1 MKMSARNAAGTRQIT
16 ARLLAGVRR
25 VPFGWEA
32 GLVALAVIVIVV
44 GQADTG
50 GLLLTGYNLET
61 TAANSAVVA
70 CLALGTAPVIIAGDI
85 DISIAATLSLSGVF
99 IARIWEAGIN
109 MPVAVILGLALGALL
124 GLVNGVAVVVFDLPA
139 LAVTLGTLGA
149 YSGASLLILQGRA
162 VSDFPSSVLALGTSN
177 VPGTPIP
184 VAVAVAIGV
193 AVLLSLLVHGTGFG
207 RSLFAI
213 GGNRK
218 AALYSGIAVSRTR
231 ILAFVLAG
239 AVSALAAVL
248 YIADYNTAV
257 ANMASDQLLPAIT
270 AVILGGVSAYGG
282 TGTIPG
288 VALAI
293 ALLALL
299 QEALGLHGLS
309 GEGQTIA
316 VGVLLVVTMGAR
328 VGIGALGR
336 LQRRL
341 TARAHGLKGDDNMPL
356 HA

>member
-1 MKMSARNAAGTRQIT
+1 MTMTARPAGGRRDAA
-16 ARLLAGVRR
+16 ARLLASLRR

-32 GLVALAVIVIVV
+32 GLVALALILIVA
-44 GQADTG
+44 GQAYTS
-50 GLLLTGYNLET
+50 GLLLSGYNLET

-70 CLALGTAPVIIAGDI
+70 CLALGVAPVIIAGDI

-99 IARIWEAGIN
+99 IARVWEAGLNIWI
-109 MPVAVILGLALGALL
+109 AVLLGLVLGALL
-124 GLVNGVAVVVFDLPA
+124 GLVNGVAVVLFDLPA

-149 YSGASLLILQGRA
+149 YSGASLLILQGKA
-162 VSDFPSSVLALGTSN
+162 VSNFPGSLLQLGTSN

-184 VAVAVAIGV
+184 VATAVAIGV
-193 AVLLSLLVHGTGFG
+193 VLLVSLLVHGTRFG
-207 RSLFAI
+207 KSLFAI

-231 ILAFVLAG
+231 ILAFVVAG

-257 ANMASDQLLPAIT
+257 ATMASDQLLPAIT

-288 VALAI
+288 VAVAI

-309 GEGQTIA
+309 GQGQTIA
-316 VGVLLVVTMGAR
+316 VGVLLVITMGAR
-328 VGIGALGR
+328 AGFGTL
-336 LQRRL
+336 RRL
-341 TARAHGLKGDDNMPL
+341 LHQVGARGSGPNGEDVPL
-356 HA
+356 RA

>member
-1 MKMSARNAAGTRQIT
+1 MKLSARNAVAARQIT
-16 ARLLAGVRR
+16 ARLLAAARR
-25 VPFGWEA
+25 MPFGWEA
-32 GLVALAVIVIVV
+32 GLLALAAIVIVV
-44 GQADTG
+44 GEANTG
-50 GLLLTGYNLET
+50 GLLLSSYNLET

-70 CLALGTAPVIIAGDI
+70 CLALGVAPVIMAGDI

-99 IARIWEAGIN
+99 VARIWEAGLNIWLA
-109 MPVAVILGLALGALL
+109 AVLGLVLGALL
-124 GLVNGVAVVVFDLPA
+124 GLVNGVAVVAFDLPA

-162 VSDFPSSVLALGTSN
+162 VSNFPSSLLALGTSN
-177 VPGTPIP
+177 VPGTPVP
-184 VAVAVAIGV
+184 VAMAVAIGV
-193 AVLLSLLVHGTGFG
+193 AVLLSLMVHGTRFG
-207 RSLFAI
+207 KSLFAI

-239 AVSALAAVL
+239 TVSALAAVL
-248 YIADYNTAV
+248 YLADYNTAV
-257 ANMASDQLLPAIT
+257 ANMAGDQLLPAIT

-328 VGIGALGR
+328 VGIGMLGR
-336 LQRRL
+336 LQRQL
-341 TARAHGLKGDDNMPL
+341 AARSGGPKPDNQPL
-356 HA
+356 RA